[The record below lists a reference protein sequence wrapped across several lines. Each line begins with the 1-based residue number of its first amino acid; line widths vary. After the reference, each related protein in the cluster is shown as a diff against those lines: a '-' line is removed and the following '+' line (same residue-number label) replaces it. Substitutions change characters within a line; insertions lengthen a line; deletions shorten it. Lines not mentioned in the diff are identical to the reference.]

1 MKGIALLT
9 IFLSLLFF
17 NPIFADYDEGLTAYN
32 NGDYS
37 TAMKEWKPLADLGNA
52 EAQFG
57 LGLMHYGGEGV
68 IQDYSTALK
77 LWRPLA
83 DLGNASAQY
92 GLGLMYFNGEGVIQD
107 HKTAIKWF
115 QKAGEQGHAMAAHMS
130 EMLVARQATIR
141 DRKAQDNLGAILEK
155 RAAELRRV
163 NGQFQILPLI
173 LSIPIS
179 LLLLP
184 ILVMAFMCTLRQL
197 VDNNDYVW
205 NCLRITIAGLFL
217 YILLVSVGE
226 MDNLLHWFSSPGG
239 HDRLERKSAVWG
251 RIWLGLII
259 FFIPAVTATA
269 LMYFATSWIGGY
281 IIAAIVWFFSVND
294 PEKRKRLQE
303 LYIKRENTF
312 SDFVETASLLGCP
325 LLIMVPGTF
334 SILYFHYLMPAKLAI
349 LPSLILVIISVYFVG
364 KLKL

>member
-239 HDRLERKSAVWG
+239 A
-251 RIWLGLII
+251 
-259 FFIPAVTATA
+259 
-269 LMYFATSWIGGY
+269 
-281 IIAAIVWFFSVND
+281 
-294 PEKRKRLQE
+294 
-303 LYIKRENTF
+303 
-312 SDFVETASLLGCP
+312 
-325 LLIMVPGTF
+325 
-334 SILYFHYLMPAKLAI
+334 
-349 LPSLILVIISVYFVG
+349 
-364 KLKL
+364 